1 MSNNKYKVLVVED
14 EANICSFIETLL
26 TTNDYQALVAHTCTM
41 GLTLFASHNPD
52 LVILDLGLPD
62 RDGLELI
69 RTVRQK
75 YMTPII
81 VLSARTDEMDKIE
94 ALDLGAND
102 YITKPFGTGE
112 LLARVR
118 VALRL
123 NRYSRTGDAAS
134 GGEFQAQGLRINYD
148 RRKVFGRAGGAP
160 DPDGIQHRGLFVPAC
175 RPGDDLRR
183 HRAGHLGRHRCGQHQ
198 KAAGKHGQYP
208 QKAGQPPRQ
217 QPLHPQRAGG
227 GLPHDR
233 RGPGEPPGCRGG
245 RMILALVIFAVT
257 YLLMLALPK
266 ERPWVALC
274 SAAVFMALGQ
284 LGVYDFSLSAAL
296 GAVDYNVLLMMSGT
310 MGIVSLFIRS
320 RMPARLAEQLIVR
333 VPNAQWAVCV
343 LALFAGVISAFV
355 DNVAT
360 VLMVAPVG
368 LAIARKLKISP
379 VPVII
384 AIAVSSNLQGAA
396 TLVGDTTSI
405 LLGGFAEMNFFDF
418 FWMHGRPGVF
428 WGVELGALTSLL
440 VLLWLFRREK
450 QSITASVETQVED
463 DVPTA
468 LMLLTVGL
476 LIVASFLPQPES
488 GLLATLYD
496 LRSGLICMTL
506 CVVGVVRACLRD
518 RSAKPLVQVVQEL
531 DRDTLLLLFGLFI
544 VIAGIRTAGVI
555 DAAAQLFHTVAGE
568 DPFRLYVL
576 LVVVSVVLSAFIDNI
591 PYVATMLPVV
601 QGIAALMNNGAGM
614 APEVFYF
621 GLLTGATLGG
631 NLTPIGA
638 SANIAAIGILRK
650 NGETVRTADFLRI
663 GVPFTLAA
671 VLTGSVYLWL
681 VWGRAL

>member
-1 MSNNKYKVLVVED
+1 
-14 EANICSFIETLL
+14 
-26 TTNDYQALVAHTCTM
+26 
-41 GLTLFASHNPD
+41 
-52 LVILDLGLPD
+52 
-62 RDGLELI
+62 
-69 RTVRQK
+69 
-75 YMTPII
+75 
-81 VLSARTDEMDKIE
+81 
-94 ALDLGAND
+94 
-102 YITKPFGTGE
+102 
-112 LLARVR
+112 
-118 VALRL
+118 
-123 NRYSRTGDAAS
+123 
-134 GGEFQAQGLRINYD
+134 
-148 RRKVFGRAGGAP
+148 
-160 DPDGIQHRGLFVPAC
+160 
-175 RPGDDLRR
+175 
-183 HRAGHLGRHRCGQHQ
+183 
-198 KAAGKHGQYP
+198 
-208 QKAGQPPRQ
+208 
-217 QPLHPQRAGG
+217 
-227 GLPHDR
+227 
-233 RGPGEPPGCRGG
+233 
-245 RMILALVIFAVT
+245 MILALVIFAVT

-368 LAIARKLKISP
+368 LAIARKLKISS

-440 VLLWLFRREK
+440 VLLWLFRKEK
-450 QSITASVETQVED
+450 QSIAASVETQVED

-518 RSAKPLVQVVQEL
+518 RSAKPLVQEL

-544 VIAGIRTAGVI
+544 VIAGIHAAGVI
-555 DAAAQLFHTVAGE
+555 DAAARLFHAVAGE
-568 DPFRLYVL
+568 SPFRLFTL

-591 PYVATMLPVV
+591 PYVAAMLPVV
-601 QGIAALMNNGAGM
+601 QSIAALMNDGVGVE
-614 APEVFYF
+614 PYVFYF

-631 NLTPIGA
+631 NLIPIGA

-650 NGETVRTADFLRI
+650 NGETVTTRDFLRI

-671 VLTGSVYLWL
+671 VLAGYAYLWL
-681 VWGRAL
+681 VWGKV